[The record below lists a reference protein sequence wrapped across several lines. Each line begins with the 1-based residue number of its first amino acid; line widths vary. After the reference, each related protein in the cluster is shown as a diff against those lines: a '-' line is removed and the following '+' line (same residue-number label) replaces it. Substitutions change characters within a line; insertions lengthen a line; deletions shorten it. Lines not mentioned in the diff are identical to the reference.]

1 MIPSHATPYLRLQRL
16 LVEARHARGLK
27 QSEVASQL
35 YVPQS
40 FVSKYERGER
50 RLDVVELLQI
60 LKVLD
65 VDVSDVLERVNTEGP
80 TTILER
86 WNLTPSALTKL
97 VDENPS
103 LRGMLLGYVAEHKLQ
118 EIWLTDD
125 DIEYLGK
132 PDDHDRTSA
141 GDHIVRYRGQRFII
155 ESKSLQSRMVDR
167 DGDTWRGR
175 AQVNASD
182 RRTITLEDGT
192 AFDTTLLTVGQFDIL
207 AVNCFAFEQEWNF
220 AFAKNTDLPR
230 STFRRYPPE
239 IRRQL
244 IASLVAVS
252 WPPEPPF
259 TDDLREVLDQVIT
272 ERNSGK

>member
-1 MIPSHATPYLRLQRL
+1 MIPSHATPYLKLRRL
-16 LVEARHARGLK
+16 LVEARHARRLK
-27 QSEVASQL
+27 QSEVARQL
-35 YVPQS
+35 GVPQS

-65 VDVSDVLERVNTEGP
+65 VDASDVLERINTEGP

-103 LRGMLLGYVAEHKLQ
+103 LRGMLLGYVAEHKLH

-141 GDHIVRYRGQRFII
+141 DDHIVRYRGQRFVI
-155 ESKSLQSRMVDR
+155 ESKSLQSRMVEK

-175 AQVNASD
+175 AQVDASD

-192 AFDTTLLTVGQFDIL
+192 TFDTTLLMVGQFDIL

-230 STFRRYPPE
+230 SAFSRYPPE
-239 IRRQL
+239 IRSQL

-259 TDDLREVLDQVIT
+259 TDDLREVLDQIVA
-272 ERNSGK
+272 ERDSGE